1 MIKRHTWALHVSRY
15 IMLYLARGLQLN
27 FFSAYVIASKAITS
41 TVAPDRI
48 AHPVPPG
55 SIIVSTI
62 PPPREQQLHLLRFC
76 SLFVGGAIAL
86 FPSIS
91 VTSSTQ
97 PRDPIDTR
105 PHHQIVSSST
115 LNLPRLDILIGVDGE
130 YNRHRS
136 SWCNYIFCIIK
147 KKCTNI
153 FL

>member
-1 MIKRHTWALHVSRY
+1 MSRY
-15 IMLYLARGLQLN
+15 VMLYLAHGLQLN

-91 VTSSTQ
+91 SVTSSTQ

-115 LNLPRLDILIGVDGE
+115 LNLPRLDILIGVE
-130 YNRHRS
+130 HNRH
-136 SWCNYIFCIIK
+136 
-147 KKCTNI
+147 
-153 FL
+153 